1 MEKIV
6 VKNLVENG
14 KHFCVLPWVHFHAW
28 PDGKVMPCCIA
39 DSNMPV
45 GEIRADETII
55 QMMNSEPYKEMRV
68 AMMKDEPVAACK
80 RCYDLELMGEWTMR
94 QSHNMRRG
102 LEYVDYISDVTNDD
116 GSLKEFQMKYMD
128 IRFSNICN
136 MKCRSCGPSCS
147 SLWSQEFLEQRG
159 KEVFEE
165 YFPKSNGKIVINNND
180 DMTLMAKLKPYLDDV
195 TEVYFAGGEIII
207 TPEHYECLDYWV
219 ENDLCDQVELTYTT
233 NFSTLSYKKSIDL
246 MDYWKKFPQLK
257 IWASLDAHG
266 KVAECIRSGTDWD
279 RIVRN
284 IREVKE
290 QVPHAQFQ
298 ITPTISIWNIF
309 DFPDFWDYMVDNKF
323 IDVETS
329 SPRFNLAT
337 NPWYANIMILPQS
350 TKRRLAE
357 LYRVYQE
364 RHKDNH
370 AIYNGFKMIIYNLT
384 VGDENKGGILEFK
397 KFNEE
402 LDSYRDEKFE
412 DIVPAIK
419 EVYEWAQS

>member
-28 PDGKVMPCCIA
+28 PDKRVMPCCIA
-39 DSNMPV
+39 DSDLPTA
-45 GEIRADETII
+45 EIREDESII
-55 QMMNSEPYKEMRV
+55 QMMNSEKYNDLRSK
-68 AMMKDEPVAACK
+68 MMKDEAVPECK
-80 RCYDLELMGEWTMR
+80 RCYDLEMMGEWTMR
-94 QSHNMRRG
+94 QSHNRRRG
-102 LEYVDYISDVTNDD
+102 LDYVDYIADVTNDD

-180 DMTLMAKLKPYLDDV
+180 DMTLMSKLKPYLDDV

-207 TPEHYECLDYWV
+207 TQEHYECLDYWI
-219 ENDLCDQVELTYTT
+219 ENGLTDQVELTYTT
-233 NFSTLSYKKSIDL
+233 NFSTLKYKKNVDL
-246 MDYWKKFPQLK
+246 IEYWKKFPQLK

-266 KVAECIRSGTDWD
+266 EVAECIRSGTDWEKV
-279 RIVRN
+279 VRN

-309 DFPDFWDYMVDNKF
+309 DFPDFWDYMVDNEF
-323 IDVETS
+323 IDINNS
-329 SPRFNLAT
+329 APRFNLAT
-337 NPWYANIMILPQS
+337 NPWYANVMILPQHV
-350 TKRRLAE
+350 KRRLAE

-364 RHKDNH
+364 RHKDNVD
-370 AIYNGFKMIIYNLT
+370 IYNGFKMIIYNLT
-384 VGDENKGGILEFK
+384 VGEENKGGILEFK
-397 KFNEE
+397 KFNDE
-402 LDSYRDEKFE
+402 LDEFRDEKFE

-419 EVYEWAQS
+419 EVYAWAQS